1 MLLAASGG
9 ALEYS
14 MLETLIE
21 LQRLK
26 RLDRTGWVLRGFPNA
41 TESVAAHSFGVS
53 VTAMLLADTLLAQG
67 VAIDVEK
74 VLRIAL
80 LHDWAE
86 ARVGDMPRTATMYFG
101 SEARKQAETSAF
113 HDITEPINRSGDAR
127 YTSLYHEYEKRNT
140 LEARLV
146 KAADVIDLLVQALAL
161 ERAGGRG
168 LDEFWEVAENP
179 QLQLEGPAKQM
190 VDDLLQSLL
199 EARAE
204 ILSPR
209 SPVAC

>member
-1 MLLAASGG
+1 MLS
-9 ALEYS
+9 
-14 MLETLIE
+14 TLVE

-26 RLDRTGWVLRGFPNA
+26 RLDRTGWVLRGFANG

-53 VTAMLLADTLLAQG
+53 VTAMLLADELARQG
-67 VAIDVEK
+67 VSVNVEK
-74 VLRIAL
+74 VLRLAL

-101 SEARKQAETSAF
+101 SEARKHAETAAF
-113 HDITEPINRSGDAR
+113 RDLTAAIDDDGA
-127 YTSLYHEYEKRNT
+127 LYAQLYREYEERST

-146 KAADVIDLLVQALAL
+146 KAADVIDLLVEALAL

-179 QLQLEGPAKQM
+179 QLQLEGPAKQI

-199 EARAE
+199 KARAE
-204 ILSPR
+204 IVSP
-209 SPVAC
+209 PHC

>member
-1 MLLAASGG
+1 MLNA
-9 ALEYS
+9 
-14 MLETLIE
+14 LIE

-26 RLDRTGWVLRGFPNA
+26 RLDRTGWVLRGFANG

-53 VTAMLLADTLLAQG
+53 VAAMLLADELRAQG
-67 VAIDVEK
+67 VSIDVEK

-86 ARVGDMPRTATMYFG
+86 ARVGDMPRTATLYFG
-101 SEARKQAETSAF
+101 AEARKQAETAAF
-113 HDITEPINRSGDAR
+113 RDLTESLNSAR
-127 YTSLYHEYEKRNT
+127 YANLYHEYEERNT

-146 KAADVIDLLVQALAL
+146 KAADVIDLLVEALAL

-179 QLQLEGPAKQM
+179 QLQLEGPAKRI

-199 EARAE
+199 QARGE
-204 ILSPR
+204 ILSRPH
-209 SPVAC
+209 S